1 MGEVISNILNFS
13 IAGFTIN
20 KLLSALVMVVICL
33 LVVKLLLR
41 ALDGMLSRTS
51 MESNLRSI
59 VRTVVKFLLLFLV
72 VLIVMGS
79 LGISVT
85 SLVAVLSVVGL
96 AASLAVQN
104 SLSNVAGG
112 IQLMA
117 SQPFKLGDYVEA
129 GDSAGTVSS
138 IGLFYTKIMT
148 VDNKLVQIPNSEI
161 ANARITNYTSQE
173 KRRVDLKFTTS
184 YDAPVE
190 AVKQAI
196 QAVVAAHE
204 KTLSEP
210 ESFVRV
216 SGYGDNAIEYT
227 LRAWCATEDYWD
239 VYFDLMEQVKAAFDR
254 AGIEMTY
261 PHLNVHMVDR
271 KGE

>member
-1 MGEVISNILNFS
+1 
-13 IAGFTIN
+13 
-20 KLLSALVMVVICL
+20 
-33 LVVKLLLR
+33 
-41 ALDGMLSRTS
+41 
-51 MESNLRSI
+51 
-59 VRTVVKFLLLFLV
+59 
-72 VLIVMGS
+72 
-79 LGISVT
+79 
-85 SLVAVLSVVGL
+85 
-96 AASLAVQN
+96 
-104 SLSNVAGG
+104 
-112 IQLMA
+112 
-117 SQPFKLGDYVEA
+117 
-129 GDSAGTVSS
+129 
-138 IGLFYTKIMT
+138 MT

-190 AVKQAI
+190 TVKQAI